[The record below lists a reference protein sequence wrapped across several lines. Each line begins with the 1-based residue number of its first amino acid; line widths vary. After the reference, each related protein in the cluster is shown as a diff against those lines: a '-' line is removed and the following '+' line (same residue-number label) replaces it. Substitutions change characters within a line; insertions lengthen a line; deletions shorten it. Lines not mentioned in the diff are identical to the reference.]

1 MTVYEALEAV
11 VNEASGEFA
20 DYAKTYAK
28 AGLVLGDAQDGA
40 VVTRG
45 NVITVCPKITNKKMI
60 GEELRVQ
67 ILYVLS
73 NLAGWRGPRAREVKA
88 VLKEATKK

>member
-11 VNEASGEFA
+11 VNEAEGKFA
-20 DYAKTYAK
+20 AYAKTYAK
-28 AGLVLGDAQDGA
+28 AGLVLGDAQDGV

-45 NVITVCPKITNKKMI
+45 NVISVCPKTTNKKMI

-73 NLAGWRGPRAREVKA
+73 NLGCWRGERARAVKA
-88 VLKEATKK
+88 VLKAATKK

>member
-1 MTVYEALEAV
+1 MTVYDALKAV
-11 VNEASGEFA
+11 VNEASGGFA

-28 AGLVLGDAQDGA
+28 TGLVLGDAQDG
-40 VVTRG
+40 VVVRTG
-45 NVITVCPKITNKKMI
+45 NTIAVCPKITNKKMI

-73 NLAGWRGPRAREVKA
+73 NLSGWRGPRAREVKA
-88 VLKEATKK
+88 VLKAATKK